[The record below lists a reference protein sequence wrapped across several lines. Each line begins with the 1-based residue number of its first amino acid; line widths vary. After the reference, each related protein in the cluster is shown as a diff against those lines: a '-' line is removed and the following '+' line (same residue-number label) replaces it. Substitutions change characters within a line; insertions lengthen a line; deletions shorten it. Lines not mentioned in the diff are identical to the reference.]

1 MADRAVEPF
10 AVAQMVETY
19 VDSELRDA
27 AKYTNR
33 EPLDDSGVYGLHD
46 LAARIYALG
55 FISSPG
61 SRSGSTAATRRRWT
75 PNWYSVV
82 VSTSSWSARSR
93 QSAAPSRTTEGFRV
107 SDKIWA
113 CLADIATRF
122 PILPSVL
129 ADALDEHGGDAMAWA
144 WIDGPKILRL
154 EVDA

>member
-55 FISSPG
+55 FNEG
-61 SRSGSTAATRRRWT
+61 EVVEGHRARERRIRAQEQESQVSE
-75 PNWYSVV
+75 PVV
-82 VSTSSWSARSR
+82 
-93 QSAAPSRTTEGFRV
+93 PE
-107 SDKIWA
+107 
-113 CLADIATRF
+113 
-122 PILPSVL
+122 
-129 ADALDEHGGDAMAWA
+129 
-144 WIDGPKILRL
+144 
-154 EVDA
+154 